1 MRSPAR
7 RSALLRA
14 LAAGATV
21 PVVSAMGVLSAC
33 TVGPGADH
41 DGPQAPRAGTLAW
54 PEGAGRRMAWVFSS
68 GGPRCFVHVGVVKA
82 LEQMGVQPDAV
93 VGASGGALIAAMVA
107 ARWPAAEIERV
118 ALDVG
123 PTDLVRLS
131 LGTDERFSGNGIAAW
146 VNELLRERARTQLLE
161 ELPLPAAVVAVAQRS
176 REPLALAAGD
186 AGVAVQ
192 ASCAIEGTLAPV
204 RVRGMP
210 LVDADLVMP
219 LPVRVARGLGAQRVL
234 AVDASAHEQRAPPG
248 AERFREGDRRKRA
261 LTQPDAVS
269 ADLTLHPD
277 FGYWVSLSREFRQRA
292 IDAGFRDTLAQ
303 AQRLRALHA

>member
-161 ELPLPAAVVAVAQRS
+161 ELPLPASRCRPRARS
-176 REPLALAAGD
+176 RTRWRRCGCAACRWSTPTS
-186 AGVAVQ
+186 
-192 ASCAIEGTLAPV
+192 SCRCRCAWRAAWARSACWRWMRRRTNNAP
-204 RVRGMP
+204 R
-210 LVDADLVMP
+210 
-219 LPVRVARGLGAQRVL
+219 
-234 AVDASAHEQRAPPG
+234 
-248 AERFREGDRRKRA
+248 RA
-261 LTQPDAVS
+261 LS
-269 ADLTLHPD
+269 A
-277 FGYWVSLSREFRQRA
+277 FARA
-292 IDAGFRDTLAQ
+292 TGASVRSPSPT
-303 AQRLRALHA
+303 R